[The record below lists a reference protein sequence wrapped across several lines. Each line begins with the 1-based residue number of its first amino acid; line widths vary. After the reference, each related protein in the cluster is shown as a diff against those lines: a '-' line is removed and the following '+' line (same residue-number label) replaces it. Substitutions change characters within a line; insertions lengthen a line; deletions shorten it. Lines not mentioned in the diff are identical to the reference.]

1 MLYMFCTKCGAAN
14 TDDAKY
20 CQECGNLLTTNNTGE
35 DRIQA
40 KNEKFDIL
48 MRNSGFLTIGLGA
61 FIGFFNINS
70 GLLTIFF
77 GALMLLLKKVVL
89 LPVIGAIILL
99 AGIYNIFSGNNF
111 GLIQFF
117 MAIAFF
123 YSSYQYRD
131 LI

>member
-1 MLYMFCTKCGAAN
+1 MFCTRCGAAN

-20 CQECGNLLTTNNTGE
+20 CQECGNLITTNNTGK
-35 DRIQA
+35 DRIQT

-48 MRNSGFLTIGLGA
+48 MRSSGFLTIGLGA

-111 GLIQFF
+111 GIIQFF
-117 MAIAFF
+117 MAITFF
-123 YSSYQYRD
+123 YISYQYRD
-131 LI
+131 LMIG

>member
-1 MLYMFCTKCGAAN
+1 MFCTECGAAN
-14 TDDAKY
+14 IDEAKY
-20 CQECGNLLTTNNTGE
+20 CQECGNILTTNNTE
-35 DRIQA
+35 KEQIQT

-61 FIGFFNINS
+61 FIGLFNINA
-70 GLLTIFF
+70 GLLTIFL

-89 LPVIGAIILL
+89 LPVIGTLILL

-117 MAIAFF
+117 MAITFF

>member
-1 MLYMFCTKCGAAN
+1 MLYMFCTECGAAN
-14 TDDAKY
+14 IDEAKY
-20 CQECGNLLTTNNTGE
+20 CQECGNILTTNNTE
-35 DRIQA
+35 KEQIQT

-61 FIGFFNINS
+61 FIGLFNINA
-70 GLLTIFF
+70 GLLTIFL

-89 LPVIGAIILL
+89 LPVIGTLILL

-117 MAIAFF
+117 MAITFF

>member
-1 MLYMFCTKCGAAN
+1 VLYMFCTKCGAAN